1 MPGPTNFSPLANL
14 PDVHVLPEVVKAYKN
29 VIYDWGKE
37 HEQTRTCWC
46 SPIVKL
52 ADDKQS
58 ILLIHKSE

>member
-14 PDVHVLPEVVKAYKN
+14 PDVHVLPQVNAASKER
-29 VIYDWGKE
+29 E
-37 HEQTRTCWC
+37 HEQTRNCWC
-46 SPIVKL
+46 SPVIKP